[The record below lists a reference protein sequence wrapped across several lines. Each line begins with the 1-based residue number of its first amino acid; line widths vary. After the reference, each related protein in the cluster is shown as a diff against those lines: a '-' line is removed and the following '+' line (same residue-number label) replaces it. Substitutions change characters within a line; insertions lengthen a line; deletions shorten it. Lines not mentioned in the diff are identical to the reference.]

1 MSIVQPIVHKQPM
14 GFSYLKIDAISWRIR
29 VPYGNVVSFC
39 FRYFSCVDF
48 SGVNAKV
55 LKEMSYKATMWGTSY
70 GIRYTWFRSTY
81 GTPIDVMNAMPLL
94 MKAALKPV
102 KPFDHSGIGRKI
114 EVTFTK
120 VDEQLKRAERVLP
133 FLRGSPNGRFRSSK
147 SRASTLT

>member
-1 MSIVQPIVHKQPM
+1 
-14 GFSYLKIDAISWRIR
+14 
-29 VPYGNVVSFC
+29 
-39 FRYFSCVDF
+39 
-48 SGVNAKV
+48 
-55 LKEMSYKATMWGTSY
+55 
-70 GIRYTWFRSTY
+70 
-81 GTPIDVMNAMPLL
+81 MNAMPLL

-133 FLRGSPNGRFRSSK
+133 FLRGSPNGRFRSS